1 MQFLEMYHQYSCP
14 ILKLKAH
21 AAIYD
26 EGYSLVCKVGL
37 AMDSKLKASNL
48 TERFL
53 ALKIVEIEGRSSN
66 TRGELSHCIYIESM
80 EFGPRT
86 GNVIPLICTSSWQ
99 CR

>member
-1 MQFLEMYHQYSCP
+1 MQFLEMYHQHSCP

-21 AAIYD
+21 APIFD

-37 AMDSKLKASNL
+37 AMDSKVKASNL

-66 TRGELSHCIYIESM
+66 TRGELSHCISRGYWNLGLELEM
-80 EFGPRT
+80 
-86 GNVIPLICTSSWQ
+86 
-99 CR
+99 